1 MLGKLELEYAGR
13 ERSEYE
19 IADTLVKRSVKT
31 IFDEVATL
39 EELRPVV
46 SAFDDGWQVEVS
58 PELRSADYLAG
69 LDEIPRLRE
78 VALRIGAG
86 ESPAALASAIEFLL
100 EGLHLSNRLN
110 KTTKSGTSVFG
121 KRAAP

>member
-1 MLGKLELEYAGR
+1 
-13 ERSEYE
+13 
-19 IADTLVKRSVKT
+19 LVKRSVKAV
-31 IFDEVATL
+31 FDEVATL
-39 EELRPVV
+39 DELRPVV

-58 PELRSADYLAG
+58 SDLRCGDYLTG

-110 KTTKSGTSVFG
+110 KTTKTGTAVYG
-121 KRAAP
+121 RRAAP